1 MDVSTCR
8 KWFEEVFYPE
18 VREKTERPV
27 LLFMD
32 NALGHFP
39 AFERNNIKVVFFPP
53 NCTSWKQPCD
63 MGIIAA
69 LKKDINIYILKI
81 FWISTSWMRI

>member
-1 MDVSTCR
+1 MDVATSWE
-8 KWFEEVFYPE
+8 WFEEVFHPE
-18 VREKTERPV
+18 VRKRTGRPV
-27 LLFMD
+27 LFLMD
-32 NALGHFP
+32 NAPGHFP

-69 LKKDINIYILKI
+69 RKKV
-81 FWISTSWMRI
+81 